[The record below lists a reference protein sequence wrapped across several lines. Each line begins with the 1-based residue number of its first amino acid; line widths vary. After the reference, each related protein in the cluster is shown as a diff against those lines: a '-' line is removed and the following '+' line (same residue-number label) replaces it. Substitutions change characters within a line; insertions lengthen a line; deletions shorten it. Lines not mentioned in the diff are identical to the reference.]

1 MVELKKKIDFKK
13 QIKPFSIT
21 TTMPEL
27 KNKIDLR
34 TTQSNI
40 TYNSTTMNQSI
51 QQLFSENKSSIRFDT
66 KNKGFTTIT
75 GGSMKANH
83 FVAMVAS
90 KNNAVAVAYN
100 TGYSISSMGFKLFSY
115 NKLTT
120 ILRDEQDLGLYEVLD
135 YETPRKIFFDIDF
148 YDGTIE
154 LYEEIKTKIFTC
166 FVGEGIDMSNDCI
179 REYGYVG
186 EKKGRPYVSY
196 HIIVNNG
203 FLCENQE
210 HLKNLIDYMI
220 LKYPILT
227 ELIDCCVYNKFRN
240 FRLPYQSK
248 NGDVNAIQRDYN
260 KSDSIED
267 YLIQS
272 RQSANLY
279 KKFNVNSLTHCISH
293 KSGKEIK
300 ITKSQLK
307 NTMTHTNYYSSFPIG
322 FKVDLG
328 VNDNTIEYIMKSI
341 PNNEKVGYDVWLKVG
356 MALKRHCKDK
366 NINHTKGFDLWCEW
380 TCAYDSNTNLTSMKK
395 LYNEFSTN
403 GYGTN
408 TLVQMARIFNKNFDR
423 QEQIEMPRLYEIPTN
438 TFKNH
443 IDCESRFL
451 GDSFDFKKV
460 INSYGVSIIKS
471 PMGTG
476 KTYGMRPIL
485 SGPHRILYLSC
496 KRAFGNSIFCDIEQ
510 YGFKNYMNFED
521 KSEIKECSKILCS
534 IESIKYCSDDYDYV
548 IMDEC
553 ETLFSNMSGAMIMKN
568 NAMENLMTL
577 SRIISNT
584 THLILMDAY
593 VGKRTIDFVKEN
605 YKNDDD
611 VVCVENT
618 YTYEERTYREC
629 VDTKI
634 GDTKIGKKSF
644 FKSEIMGALK
654 KGLKIAVCSGS
665 RTLLE
670 EIEMEVKALE
680 DKKKYLFY
688 NKSNPL
694 ESGVVVNDEW
704 DDIDLLMYSP
714 TITAGI
720 SYNLTGSNKQFD
732 KLFVYIGFVG
742 NPLARDMIQAHKRVR
757 DFKCREIVVCIM
769 NIENLIQKDK
779 LPMTMKEVK
788 DTEKNFVKELYKEGV
803 YTLSEQQDVKWVEG
817 IYYNNI
823 LERNVNDRKLPATM
837 KRFFKMENIRY
848 AGTIGLDD
856 DYELYDMSKER
867 LDYGTIKDISI
878 NDYDEILRKIMDEDW
893 ENITDIDWD
902 EMKKYRFKN
911 IRLIEGMDSK
921 VAEDYY
927 NNNLVEGLD
936 EFGAIQKSHNIHIL
950 IRKLDTGEDIG
961 DLEWTEKMFNEIDI
975 NKKDGDIVEFK
986 NIKVKKT
993 QFIMDIF
1000 KRLELYNSDTNSIEI
1015 NKEFNTL
1022 QLEKMIEDYK
1032 KITYT
1037 SVNKMLQYECVRE
1050 PKNIES
1056 TGFTLDNLKAV
1067 ISNVMKD
1074 EFAIE
1079 ISPPLKTKK
1088 ITVSKGVRKNVKT
1101 FKLAQYITS
1110 KVGEKV
1116 VKVETRNG
1124 FTVYRGDGR
1133 DVLEEEFDFLDE
1145 DAEGTTGPI
1154 VVCEKFVEDLRKH
1167 KEQNKPIEKV
1177 KSMSYSEKE
1186 SIRKKYIAQYFPKI
1200 LRAKGREEKNRLS
1213 REMNERIGQECK
1225 GV

>member
-1 MVELKKKIDFKK
+1 MELIKKIDFEKANQSQVTSNTMRVS
-13 QIKPFSIT
+13 QIELI
-21 TTMPEL
+21 EL

-34 TTQSNI
+34 TNQYHI
-40 TYNSTTMNQSI
+40 IYNHTNMNKYI
-51 QQLFSENKSSIRFDT
+51 QKLFSENKSSIRFDT
-66 KNKGFTTIT
+66 KNKGFTSIS
-75 GGSMKANH
+75 GGDMKANH
-83 FVAMVAS
+83 FVAQIARD
-90 KNNAVAVAYN
+90 NNAVSIAYN
-100 TGYSISSMGFKLFSY
+100 TGYSTNSMGFKVLSY
-115 NKLTT
+115 KKLNT
-120 ILRDEQDLGLYEVLD
+120 ILRDEQDNGFYEVLD

-148 YDGTIE
+148 YDGNIQ
-154 LYEEIKTKIFTC
+154 LYEEIKTKIYKC
-166 FVGEGIDMSNDCI
+166 FVGEGIEMSSDCI
-179 REYGYVG
+179 TEYGYVG

-210 HLKNLIDYMI
+210 HLKDLIDYMI

-248 NGDVNAIQRDYN
+248 NGDINAIQRDSN
-260 KSDSIED
+260 KSESIED

-272 RQSANLY
+272 RQPANLY
-279 KKFNVNSLTHCISH
+279 KKFNVNSLTHCISP
-293 KSGKEIK
+293 KSGNMIK

-307 NTMTHTNYYSSFPIG
+307 NTMTHTNYYSSFPVG
-322 FKVDLG
+322 FKVDVG

-341 PNNEKVGYDVWLKVG
+341 PNNQKVGYDIWMKVG
-356 MALKRHCKDK
+356 WALKRHCKDK
-366 NINHTKGFDLWCEW
+366 NLENLKGFDLWCEW
-380 TCAYDSNTNLTSMKK
+380 TNAYDSNTNLSAMKK
-395 LYNEFSTN
+395 LYNEFSTT

-408 TLVQMARIFNKNFDR
+408 TLVQMARIFNKNFDKV
-423 QEQIEMPRLYEIPTN
+423 EQTAMPKLYEIPTN
-438 TFKNH
+438 TFKNT

-451 GDSFDFKKV
+451 ADEIDFKKV
-460 INSYGVSIIKS
+460 INSYSVSIIKS

-476 KTYGMRPIL
+476 KTYGMKPIL
-485 SGPHRILYLSC
+485 SGDYTILYLSC

-521 KSEIKECSKILCS
+521 KSEIKGCSKILCS
-534 IESIKYCSDDYDYV
+534 IESIKYCAEDYDYV

-553 ETLFSNMSGAMIMKN
+553 ETLFSNMSGAMILKN
-568 NAMENLMTL
+568 NAMENLMKL
-577 SRIISNT
+577 SQIISNT
-584 THLILMDAY
+584 DHLILMDAY

-605 YKNDDD
+605 YKNEDD
-611 VVCVENT
+611 VVCIENS
-618 YTYEERTYREC
+618 YKYAERTYREC

-644 FKSEIMGALK
+644 FKSEIMNALK

-670 EIEMEVKALE
+670 EIEMEVKVLE
-680 DKKKYLFY
+680 KKKKYLFY

-742 NPLARDMIQAHKRVR
+742 NPLARDLLQAHKRVR
-757 DFKCREIVVCIM
+757 DFKCTEIVVCIM

-779 LPMTMKEVK
+779 LPMTMKEIK

-803 YTLSEQQDVKWVEG
+803 YTLAEKEGIKWVEG

-837 KRFFKMENIRY
+837 KMFFKMENIRY
-848 AGTIGLDD
+848 AGNIGLDD
-856 DYELYDMSKER
+856 YNLYNMSKDCV
-867 LDYGTIKDISI
+867 DYGNIKDITI
-878 NDYDEILRKIMDEDW
+878 NDYDEIVRKIIDEDW
-893 ENITDIDWD
+893 ENISDIDWD

-911 IRLIEGMDSK
+911 IRLREGVDTK
-921 VAEDYY
+921 VVEEYY

-936 EFGAIQKSHNIHIL
+936 EFGAIQKSHNIHVL
-950 IRKLDTGEDIG
+950 IRKLDTREDIG

-975 NKKDGDIVEFK
+975 NKKDADIVEFK
-986 NIKVKKT
+986 NIKIKKT

-1000 KRLELYNSDTNSIEI
+1000 KRLELYNKDTNSIEI
-1015 NKEFNTL
+1015 NKEFNTI
-1022 QLEKMIEDYK
+1022 QLEEMLEDYG

-1037 SVNKMLQYECVRE
+1037 SINKMLQYECVRE

-1067 ISNVMKD
+1067 ISNVLKD

-1101 FKLAQYITS
+1101 FRMAQYITS
-1110 KVGEKV
+1110 KIGKTVT
-1116 VKVETRNG
+1116 KVETRNG
-1124 FTVYRGDGR
+1124 FTIYRGDGR
-1133 DVLEEEFDFLDE
+1133 DILEQEFEFLEEDNE
-1145 DAEGTTGPI
+1145 
-1154 VVCEKFVEDLRKH
+1154 
-1167 KEQNKPIEKV
+1167 PIEKV
-1177 KSMSYSEKE
+1177 KIISHQEKE
-1186 SIRKKYIAQYFPKI
+1186 EIKKKYLKQYYPMMKD
-1200 LRAKGREEKNRLS
+1200 AKCAIEKKKWS
-1213 REMNERIGQECK
+1213 MEMNDKIHKECIG
-1225 GV
+1225 V